1 MSRKPT
7 IELAENEYRP
17 VFAGVKHFKRDIDL
31 NDALVEGWIQ
41 VLTQPVRVVGVSG
54 SLDIFTHPDMRL
66 FGEEATFARR
76 PTIGEYSNPLG
87 PAQVKVLAGRDGLK
101 VVEVPLTLGAG
112 FNILEGTDYDDLES
126 HLIDLLIGRKRFFLD
141 PAQGN
146 KQSALDDQW
155 EFGDE
160 VYDAKA
166 SKVNLALP
174 YNPAKIATI
183 RARFVTRSYFDQ
195 LVDVNPLYSKPQA

>member
-17 VFAGVKHFKRDIDL
+17 VFGGVKHFKRDIDL

-126 HLIDLLIGRKRFFLD
+126 HLIDLLIGRKRFFLIQHRETSS
-141 PAQGN
+141 P
-146 KQSALDDQW
+146 
-155 EFGDE
+155 
-160 VYDAKA
+160 
-166 SKVNLALP
+166 P
-174 YNPAKIATI
+174 
-183 RARFVTRSYFDQ
+183 
-195 LVDVNPLYSKPQA
+195 